1 MTAEERPAWAAR
13 LQAEREARGWN
24 KAEMARRLQ
33 RAAGNPNGPTESLV
47 RQILDWEK
55 GKNLPRDWR
64 QDYATAFGLS
74 DRDLFGDAPM
84 TPLDRRELLGLGVA
98 GAAPSIR
105 IPHVGPVAPELV
117 MYFLEQLPGHYR
129 ADMFLGPRHLIP
141 TVVTQTQLIDDLTRA
156 ADGQVRHGLLG
167 AGVAYSALLGWLY
180 QDAGDLDRSGYWRN
194 VSLDMAHRSGDVQ
207 LVSYALTNKAMLAVD
222 LGDGRAVVDYADAA
236 LVDQERLCPKVRVL
250 GLVHRAHGH
259 SFLGDRDAVD
269 KALDQAAALVPSIDD
284 DHPWGN
290 ACRRTTGYID
300 IQRATA
306 YVRLGEHREAVDM
319 WEQILGS
326 APESAR
332 RDNGVF
338 WTRQAAALAAVPD
351 PERVVQIASATAG
364 IVADTGSA
372 RLRRELLR
380 LPSQASA
387 WKGTRAGRELGEII
401 AAIA

>member
-1 MTAEERPAWAAR
+1 M
-13 LQAEREARGWN
+13 
-24 KAEMARRLQ
+24 
-33 RAAGNPNGPTESLV
+33 
-47 RQILDWEK
+47 LDWEK

-64 QDYATAFGLS
+64 AAYAAAFGLRES
-74 DRDLFGDAPM
+74 DLFGSALM
-84 TPLDRRELLGLGVA
+84 TSLDRRELLGLGVA
-98 GAAPSIR
+98 GAASFPR

-141 TVVTQTQLIDDLTRA
+141 TVVTQTQLIDDLTRS
-156 ADGQVRHGLLG
+156 ADSQVRHGLLG

-207 LVSYALTNKAMLAVD
+207 LISYALTNKAMLAVD
-222 LGDGRAVVDYADAA
+222 LEDGRAVVDYADAA
-236 LVDQERLCPKVRVL
+236 LVDQTRLCPKVRVL

-259 SFLGDRDAVD
+259 SFLGNRAAVD
-269 KALDQAAALVPSIDD
+269 EALDQAADLVPDVDD

-290 ACRRTTGYID
+290 ACRRTSGYID

-338 WTRQAAALAAVPD
+338 WTRQATALASLPD
-351 PERVVQIASATAG
+351 PERVVEIATATAG
-364 IVADTGSA
+364 IVADTGSE

-401 AAIA
+401 GAIA